1 MKHTELVTIGILCFN
16 SQDRILSAIESSIN
30 QSWENKEIIVVDD
43 KSTDN
48 SRNVIMDS
56 SFYKDIIFIRNP
68 KNMGAAYSRNL
79 VIKNSKG
86 EFICFLDDDDVS
98 DNNRVEYQVNA
109 IKQAGYPQNKFIV
122 STCGIQRKYS
132 EKFSLKMNPMGYS
145 GDLPSGREMIDYI
158 LFNERVKNVDYGF
171 GSPTCA
177 MLLTK
182 SCFDKA
188 GLFDED
194 LRRVEDLD
202 ILIRFGMK
210 GVVFV
215 SSKEILLKQKS
226 TQGSH
231 KTPLENLKSEKKLV
245 DKYKDYLSKKGM
257 YMYSKLWL
265 YLRYFHFKKNYFLF
279 LIVFSFLFIRYPIR
293 AIKHLIKSSFK
304 RLFLELKINEVTLL

>member
-86 EFICFLDDDDVS
+86 EFICFLDDDDIS
-98 DNNRVEYQVNA
+98 DVHRVRFQLDS
-109 IKQAGYPQNKFIV
+109 IKQAGYPKNNFVV
-122 STCGIQRKYS
+122 STCGIERRYND
-132 EKFSLKMNPMGYS
+132 KFLLQMDPMGS
-145 GDLPSGREMIDYI
+145 KGDLPSGKEMINYI

-182 SCFDKA
+182 SCFDRV

-210 GVVFV
+210 GIIFV
-215 SSKEILLKQKS
+215 SSKEILLKQKA
-226 TQGSH
+226 TQRSY
-231 KTPLENLKSEKKLV
+231 KTPLENLKSEKILV
-245 DKYKDYLSKKGM
+245 NKYKSYLSKKGM
-257 YMYSKLWL
+257 YMYSKFWP
-265 YLRYFHFKKNYFLF
+265 YLRYFHFKKNYFSFLF
-279 LIVFSFLFIRYPIR
+279 VFALLFIRYPLR
-293 AIKHLIKSSFK
+293 ALKHLIKSSH
-304 RLFLELKINEVTLL
+304 RRILLELKINRGE